1 MSPKNQ
7 LVMRGKYYQTR
18 EVYNDANYTPA
29 LHVQTGNMQQG
40 MVQQGHQAFL
50 QLLAHSQST

>member
-1 MSPKNQ
+1 MSA
-7 LVMRGKYYQTR
+7 KYYQTR